1 MKAEGSGALTPVK
14 RSVLRHPAVVA
25 SGAGAMV
32 ALLGLNAVA
41 FARGLEAPWLL
52 GAVIIADMVAI
63 GLGILVAAREVLQ
76 ADSRIEASKAQLE
89 AIVDSAMDAIIT
101 VDEAQHIMLFNRAAE
116 QIFRCPRSEAL
127 GAPLERFIPQRFR
140 RAHRAHIEHFSR
152 TGVTSRR
159 MGDVTTLWGLRADG
173 EEFPIEA
180 SISQAGAPGER
191 HYTVILRDV
200 TLRKQTEAEAERAR
214 GALGEAQRRLGA
226 IVDSAMDAVITVDA
240 EQRIVLFNR
249 AAEQVFGVR
258 REDMIGTPLERLLP
272 ARFRGAHRGHIE
284 AFERTGVT
292 SRRMGDITTLW
303 ALRPESGEEFPIE
316 ASISQAAE
324 EGRRF
329 YTVIL
334 RDITLR
340 KQAEDAL
347 RASQRE
353 LRALS
358 ARVLEA
364 REEEKAH
371 IARELHDEL
380 GQLLTALK
388 MDLGWVRERLP
399 EGEIGSRISEMNS
412 VLDRTVAATRRIS
425 ADLRPLMLDDL
436 GLADAAAWLVD
447 DFAKRSGVAC
457 RIELP
462 QDIPELSKAVGTAVY
477 RAIQESLTNIA
488 RHAGARSAWVVLAVE
503 DGAIHVE
510 VEDDGRG
517 IAPEDLAKARSLG
530 LKGMRERIA
539 FLGGSLEVARA
550 PRGGTRLRL
559 QVPLRG
565 LAQAEK
571 AA

>member
-1 MKAEGSGALTPVK
+1 MKVERAEALTSVK
-14 RSVLRHPAVVA
+14 RSFFRHPAVVA
-25 SGAGAMV
+25 GLAV
-32 ALLGLNAVA
+32 ALAGLVALNALA
-41 FARGLEAPWLL
+41 FLRGLQAPWLL
-52 GAVIIADMVAI
+52 GAVIISDMVII
-63 GLGILVAAREVLQ
+63 GVGILLAAREVLQ
-76 ADSRIEASKAQLE
+76 ADSRSEASKAQLE

-101 VDEAQHIMLFNRAAE
+101 VDEAQTIVLFNRAAE
-116 QIFRCPRSEAL
+116 QTFRCPQREAL
-127 GAPLERFIPQRFR
+127 GAPLDRFLPQRFR
-140 RAHRAHIEHFSR
+140 AAHRGHVERFGQ

-159 MGDVTTLWGLRADG
+159 MGDVTLLWALRADG

-180 SISQAGAPGER
+180 SISQA
-191 HYTVILRDV
+191 
-200 TLRKQTEAEAERAR
+200 
-214 GALGEAQRRLGA
+214 
-226 IVDSAMDAVITVDA
+226 
-240 EQRIVLFNR
+240 
-249 AAEQVFGVR
+249 
-258 REDMIGTPLERLLP
+258 LEGGKRY
-272 ARFRGAHRGHIE
+272 
-284 AFERTGVT
+284 
-292 SRRMGDITTLW
+292 
-303 ALRPESGEEFPIE
+303 
-316 ASISQAAE
+316 
-324 EGRRF
+324 

-347 RASQRE
+347 RESQRE
-353 LRALS
+353 LRQLS

-388 MDLGWVRERLP
+388 MDLGWVRERVP
-399 EGEIGSRISEMNS
+399 QDAEVASRLNEMNGL
-412 VLDRTVAATRRIS
+412 LDRTVGATRRIS

-447 DFAKRSGVAC
+447 DFAKRSSVAS
-457 RIELP
+457 RIDLPPELP
-462 QDIPELSKAVGTAVY
+462 EISKAVGTAVY

-488 RHAGARSAWVVLAVE
+488 RHAGAKNAWVVLAVE
-503 DGAIHVE
+503 DGALQVE

-539 FLGGSLEVARA
+539 FLGGSLDIARA

-559 QVPLRG
+559 IVPLRG
-565 LAQAEK
+565 LAQEN